1 MKMNWFRLIVSIAI
15 TEGAGGIG
23 SLFTYK
29 AISTWYVSLNKS
41 PITPPNGIFAPM
53 WITLFLLMGI
63 SLYLVWNRGSLFR
76 ENRLAFSLFML
87 QLVLNVLWSVIFFGQ
102 KELLLAGVE
111 IVFLWFFILATILE
125 FRLIDRIA
133 SYLLF
138 PYLSWVTVA
147 TLLNF
152 SILWVNP

>member
-1 MKMNWFRLIVSIAI
+1 MKINWLKLIISLVI

-23 SLFTYK
+23 SLFTYN

-41 PITPPNGIFAPM
+41 PITPPNSIFAPM
-53 WITLFLLMGI
+53 WITLFLLMGL
-63 SLYLVWNRGSLFR
+63 SLYLIWNRGDLFR
-76 ENRLAFSLFML
+76 DNRLAFSLFL
-87 QLVLNVLWSVIFFGQ
+87 VQLILNVLWSFIFFGQ
-102 KELLLAGVE
+102 KEFLLAGVE

-125 FRLIDRIA
+125 FRLIDRAA

-152 SILWVNP
+152 SIVWVNA